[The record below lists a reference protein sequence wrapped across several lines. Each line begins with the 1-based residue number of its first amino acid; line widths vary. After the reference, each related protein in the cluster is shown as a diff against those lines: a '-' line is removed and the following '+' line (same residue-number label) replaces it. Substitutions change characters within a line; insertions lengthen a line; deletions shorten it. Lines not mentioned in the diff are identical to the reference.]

1 MRMDGPLRIY
11 LAGNIAL
18 ERGDVLVNE
27 RRLPG
32 SQGRLAFALL
42 VSERSNALSTAH
54 IADILWNGT
63 PPASWGTALRAVVS
77 KLRSALVEAGADVTI
92 EHAFGCYQLRMPP
105 DTWVDIEAAASAVH
119 DAEVFLRAGDLVAGH
134 GEALVANAIARRP
147 FLEGM
152 EGSWVERQRMQLRAI
167 QVRALT
173 CRAEIALSNKDHA
186 GAAGDAERIIALE
199 PFREQAYVLLMR
211 AHIAAGNNAEAL
223 ATYERLR
230 SKLASEL
237 GASPSPDSEAV
248 FLDVLRIR
256 S

>member
-1 MRMDGPLRIY
+1 MDGPLRIY
-11 LAGNIAL
+11 LAGNMAL
-18 ERGDVLVNE
+18 ERGDALVAE

-32 SQGRLAFALL
+32 SQGRLTFALL
-42 VSERSNALSTAH
+42 VSERSNALSTEH
-54 IADILWNGT
+54 IADIVWNGT

-77 KLRSALVEAGADVTI
+77 KLRNALAEAGADVTI

-105 DTWVDIEAAASAVH
+105 DAWVDIEAAAAAVH
-119 DAEVFLRAGDLVAGH
+119 EAEVLLRAGDLVAAH

-152 EGSWVERQRMQLRAI
+152 EGEWVAQQRAHLRAI
-167 QVRALT
+167 QVRALS
-173 CRAEIALSNKDHA
+173 CRAEIARLNGDHG

-211 AHIAAGNNAEAL
+211 SHISAGNNAEAL

-230 SKLASEL
+230 EKLASEL

-248 FLDVLRIR
+248 FLEVLRVQ

>member
-1 MRMDGPLRIY
+1 MDGPLRIY

-18 ERGDVLVNE
+18 ERGDVLVTE

-32 SQGRLAFALL
+32 TQGRLAFALL
-42 VSERSNALSTAH
+42 VSERSNALSTAR

-92 EHAFGCYQLRMPP
+92 EHAYGRYQLRVPP
-105 DTWVDIEAAASAVH
+105 DTWVDVEAAAAAVH
-119 DAEVFLRAGDLVAGH
+119 AAEVFLGAEDLVAAH

-147 FLEGM
+147 FLEGT
-152 EGSWVERQRMQLRAI
+152 EGNWVERQRAQLGTI
-167 QVRALT
+167 PVRALT
-173 CRAEIALSNKDHA
+173 CRAEIALSNGDHG
-186 GAAGDAERIIALE
+186 GAVADAERIIALE
-199 PFREQAYVLLMR
+199 PFREQAYVLAMR
-211 AHIAAGNNAEAL
+211 THVAAGNNAEAL

-230 SKLASEL
+230 SRLASEL

-248 FLDVLRIR
+248 FLELLQR
-256 S
+256 

>member
-1 MRMDGPLRIY
+1 MDKPVRIY
-11 LAGNIAL
+11 LAGNMAL
-18 ERGDVLVNE
+18 ERGDVLVAE
-27 RRLPG
+27 RRMPG
-32 SQGRLAFALL
+32 GQGRLAFALL
-42 VSERSNALSTAH
+42 VSERSNALSTEH

-77 KLRSALVEAGADVTI
+77 KLRGALAEAGADVTI

-105 DTWVDIEAAASAVH
+105 DTWVDIEAAAAAVH
-119 DAEVFLRAGDLVAGH
+119 DAEVLLRASDLVAAH

-152 EGSWVERQRMQLRAI
+152 DGDWVERQRAHLRAI

-173 CRAEIALSNKDHA
+173 CRAEIASMNGDHV
-186 GAAGDAERIIALE
+186 GAAGDAERIIMLE
-199 PFREQAYVLLMR
+199 PFREQAYVLVMR
-211 AHIAAGNNAEAL
+211 SHIDTGNNAEAL

-230 SKLASEL
+230 EKLASEL

-248 FLDVLRIR
+248 FLEALRIP
-256 S
+256 